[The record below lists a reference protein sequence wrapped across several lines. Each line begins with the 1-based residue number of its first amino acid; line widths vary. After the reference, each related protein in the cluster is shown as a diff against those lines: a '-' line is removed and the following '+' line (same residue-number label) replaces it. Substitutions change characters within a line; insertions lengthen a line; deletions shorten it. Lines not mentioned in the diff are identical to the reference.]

1 MRSKP
6 AADSRVAVGLQ
17 SPDGRSQRGL
27 RTRRAIQEAALELF
41 ATYGYEA
48 TTVAQITARAK
59 VSDRTFF
66 VHFSTKEDVLFNGP
80 RTEIDE
86 LDRLVEQA
94 PAHLSDLAA
103 VEHGLLRVHEQNPP
117 SPLDHK
123 MTGLLVRAAVTS
135 PLVRGKQM
143 EYGDQLAAA
152 AAKGLARRRHEKTP
166 SLAAVTLAEVALKIH
181 HLAVIEWTN
190 AAAED
195 INTIFAK
202 RMNLLRDLAQDPSQF

>member
-1 MRSKP
+1 MRSQP
-6 AADSRVAVGLQ
+6 TADSRHAVGIQPL
-17 SPDGRSQRGL
+17 DGRSQRSL
-27 RTRRAIQEAALELF
+27 RTRRAIQQAALELF

-48 TTVAQITARAK
+48 TTVAQIAARAK
-59 VSDRTFF
+59 VSDRSFF

-80 RTEIDE
+80 RTEIDT

-103 VEHGLLRVHEQNPP
+103 VEHALLQVHQQNPP
-117 SPLDHK
+117 SPLDRK

-143 EYGDQLAAA
+143 EYGDRLAAA
-152 AAKGLARRRHEKTP
+152 AAKGLARRRHERRP
-166 SLAAVTLAEVALKIH
+166 SQAAVTIAEVALKIH

-195 INTIFAK
+195 LNTIFARRLK
-202 RMNLLRDLAQDPSQF
+202 LLRDLARDPSQF